1 MSEAKDIADRSQQML
16 ARLAELTLDA
26 AENLHGRLIE
36 AEAPAEAQGLGLA
49 FERVSRSLR
58 QTLLLEAKLEKDV
71 LAAQREVEALQ
82 ARAAEAL
89 YPVRRARVRS
99 AVIDAIAEASERP
112 EEAEELA
119 DTLEA
124 NLDAYLRDPEFAA
137 MAFADLVDRLC
148 RDLGLYD
155 DQDDEDED
163 AEDADAEDDDAPGP
177 PDAPGAPLPEP
188 ANDSAAD
195 AARSA
200 TPDSS

>member
-1 MSEAKDIADRSQQML
+1 MADPTPEMADRHRRIL
-16 ARLAELTLDA
+16 VRLSELSLEA
-26 AENLHGRLIE
+26 AENLHNRLIE
-36 AEAPAEAQGLGLA
+36 AQAPAEAQGLGVA
-49 FERVSRSLR
+49 FEKVSRSLR
-58 QTLLLEAKLEKDV
+58 LTLLLEAKLEKDA

-89 YPVRRARVRS
+89 YAVRRARVRS

-119 DTLEA
+119 DTLDA
-124 NLDAYLRDPEFAA
+124 NLDSYLRDPEFAA
-137 MAFADLVDRLC
+137 MPFEDVVDRLC
-148 RDLGLYD
+148 RDLGL
-155 DQDDEDED
+155 DDEDED
-163 AEDADAEDDDAPGP
+163 EDGDAAEDGDAPAP
-177 PDAPGAPLPEP
+177 PDAPGALMAEA